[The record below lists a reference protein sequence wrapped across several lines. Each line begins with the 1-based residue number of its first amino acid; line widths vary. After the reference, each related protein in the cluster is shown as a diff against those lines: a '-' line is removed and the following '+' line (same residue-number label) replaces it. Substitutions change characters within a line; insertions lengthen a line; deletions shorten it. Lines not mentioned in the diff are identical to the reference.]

1 MSTCHQ
7 LLTTHIATISNTDTL
22 QLCQVADR
30 LRRHTKAGQL
40 GSMGVSFQVLAIYL
54 QFYAHLGR
62 PDITQKAFSQVRLQW
77 RQPELSVYDTQILA
91 LIKRAADQAT
101 GSHLLG
107 KTAAPGESVSD
118 LASRISRCLKARP
131 ITVVIRDIMRH
142 ERQSRFLAKLVE
154 YSVIS
159 AIAMLGVRGA
169 QIENTVLTPA
179 MSVVPRTL
187 TLCATFVAV
196 ILGFRFI
203 LRHTMMGR
211 LATPAPIPKP
221 DNLWG
226 PVVDLPKDCEAEVHR
241 ILSRAFPAS
250 PSNEALLEINSILY
264 SGHSGRPRIPWK
276 LRLALAWS
284 RFARSCAIIEP
295 MLPSTHE
302 MHQRLASL
310 WLRNLV
316 HMFPHPST
324 SAKQMAV
331 ASEAVAEFATFVR
344 ANFHNTTPL
353 TLSRSDISALSRFAV
368 QETGTEAFADYLS
381 LVTAGFLGLERG
393 AEPKKEGH
401 HQPTTQTRME
411 LKREITSKNRAG
423 AIVLT
428 YITCIHHLSRRPI
441 HREKL
446 SLLLD
451 SLQTHREMPVSASLY
466 YAAFVSADQILND
479 PAQAHRLADS
489 LESRFTAQDPFVQH
503 IVRTP
508 PPQPVGWKLSATH
521 VVPHPI
527 VHCIAPYLAV
537 LAREPTGDR
546 LAELVD
552 RWMQLGILSRLA
564 AIQCLSTVVHDQT
577 SAPSA
582 ESWALQA
589 CTYASDPQTDD
600 TMSIAL
606 SLDPLLQKALSICES
621 AEHARAVRVL
631 AAYRTAADRQPK
643 LKTLSSADLNSQ
655 VVNTLA
661 TLSLNAI
668 NSESKELIQRA
679 QDTLDHMHCLSQI
692 PSPSAIDRL
701 RQAAA
706 HSGVDITNALR
717 HWTTRGTKRLPENK
731 DISAFAKT
739 LF

>member
-1 MSTCHQ
+1 M
-7 LLTTHIATISNTDTL
+7 
-22 QLCQVADR
+22 
-30 LRRHTKAGQL
+30 
-40 GSMGVSFQVLAIYL
+40 
-54 QFYAHLGR
+54 
-62 PDITQKAFSQVRLQW
+62 
-77 RQPELSVYDTQILA
+77 LA
-91 LIKRAADQAT
+91 LLKRAADQAT
-101 GSHLLG
+101 GSHLLS
-107 KTAAPGESVSD
+107 KTVAPGELVSE
-118 LASRISRCLKARP
+118 LASQIGRQLKAQS
-131 ITVVIRDIMRH
+131 ITVVIHDIMRH
-142 ERQSRFLAKLVE
+142 EQQSRFLAKSVE

-179 MSVVPRTL
+179 MSAVPRSL
-187 TLCATFVAV
+187 ALCATFVAV
-196 ILGFRFI
+196 IIGFRFL

-250 PSNEALLEINSILY
+250 PSDEALLEINNILY

-295 MLPSTHE
+295 MLLGTHE

-316 HMFPHPST
+316 RVFPHPST
-324 SAKQMAV
+324 SAKQTAA
-331 ASEAVAEFATFVR
+331 ASEALAEFATFAR
-344 ANFHNTTPL
+344 ANFHITPL
-353 TLSRSDISALSRFAV
+353 TLSRSDVSELSKFAV
-368 QETGTEAFADYLS
+368 QETSTEAFADYLS

-401 HQPTTQTRME
+401 QPATQTRME
-411 LKREITSKNRAG
+411 LKRETISKNKAG

-466 YAAFVSADQILND
+466 CAAFVSADQVLND

-489 LESRFTAQDPFVQH
+489 FESRFIAHDPFVQH

-537 LAREPTGDR
+537 LSREPTGDR
-546 LAELVD
+546 LAELVN
-552 RWMQLGILSRLA
+552 RWTRVGILSPLA
-564 AIQCLSTVVHDQT
+564 AIQCLSTVVLAQT
-577 SAPSA
+577 PAPSA

-589 CTYASDPQTDD
+589 CAYASDPHTDD
-600 TMSIAL
+600 TTSIAL
-606 SLDPLLQKALSICES
+606 SLDPLLQTALQACES
-621 AEHARAVRVL
+621 AEPPRAVRIL
-631 AAYRTAADRQPK
+631 AAYRTATNCRPK
-643 LKTLSSADLNSQ
+643 LKTLPSADLNSQ
-655 VVNTLA
+655 IVNTLA
-661 TLSLNAI
+661 TLSLNATS
-668 NSESKELIQRA
+668 SEAKDLIRRA
-679 QDTLDHMHCLSQI
+679 RDTLGHMHCLSQT
-692 PSPSAIDRL
+692 PSQSAIDRL

-706 HSGVDITNALR
+706 HSGVDITNTLR
-717 HWTTRGTKRLPENK
+717 HWTSRGTKKHPENK